1 MSINIDEFRNKM
13 YKSPRLN
20 ELFESFEKIA
30 NGIDQVPYKI
40 PKIDKSYLNKDDYLF
55 HDYIFNKNLS
65 TFFKHGISS
74 IPYLSEEILR
84 VDVAIKKLAEEEG
97 IKRESPLT
105 YWETSSADGSRART
119 LAEYSNGL
127 VVTLTDSPNIGNK
140 VQFDLSPFHP
150 YSYFYHGVF
159 VDICPEFLVKQTYHD
174 AFKNKFDIIWE
185 NTTFQMYG
193 NNRLEQLTF
202 LNQSLK
208 EDGLIILLE
217 KMNAKN
223 SDEYNLMEIYKDDF
237 KSKFFDKNQI
247 AKKKETILNTME
259 DGQVTKEELS
269 NAASKVFKYGYIIW
283 NSTNFYEFVFSN
295 SKSRIEKFISYLPDA
310 YVPQELIIED
320 SMVNTLW

>member
-1 MSINIDEFRNKM
+1 MTININEFRNKM

-20 ELFESFEKIA
+20 ELFENFEKIA

-40 PKIDKSYLNKDDYLF
+40 PKIDKSYLNKDDYLL
-55 HDYIFNKNLS
+55 HNYIFNKNLG

-97 IKRESPLT
+97 IKREAPLT

-119 LAEYSNGL
+119 LAEYLNGL
-127 VVTLTDSPNIGNK
+127 VVTLTDSPNMGNK
-140 VQFDLSPFHP
+140 VQFDLSPYHP
-150 YSYFYHGVF
+150 YSYFYHGAF
-159 VDICPEFLVKQTYHD
+159 VDICPKFLAKQTYHA

-193 NNRLEQLTF
+193 NDRLEQLAF

-217 KMNAKN
+217 KMNSKN
-223 SDEYNLMEIYKDDF
+223 SGEYNLMEMYKDDF

-259 DGQVTKEELS
+259 KGQVTKEELS
-269 NAASKVFKYGYIIW
+269 NAASKIFKYGYIIW
-283 NSTNFYEFVFSN
+283 NTTNFYEFVFSN
-295 SKSRIEKFISYLPDA
+295 SKSKIEKFVSYLPDA